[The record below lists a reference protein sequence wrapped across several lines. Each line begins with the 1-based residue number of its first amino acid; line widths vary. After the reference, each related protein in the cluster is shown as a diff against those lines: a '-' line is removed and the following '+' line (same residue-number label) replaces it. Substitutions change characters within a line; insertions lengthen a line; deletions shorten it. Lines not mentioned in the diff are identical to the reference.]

1 MKPTK
6 EEPSLRLHHLPI
18 LIWHFTESNFPTFV
32 IPNSLFGFLGALS
45 GSALTT
51 APSPP
56 SFVPLLCRL
65 PLIILFN
72 WATVFIF
79 DLANQRLPESILED
93 QLNKP
98 WRPLPTHRISA
109 TQTRRLMLAAIPA
122 VLALNY
128 TLGVWHEATP
138 ILLLTWLYND
148 LKGGDEIIRDAIIA
162 VAYGLYN
169 TGSLRIACG
178 GESQPSE
185 QGYVWI
191 GMVSGVILT
200 TMQIQDLKDQAG
212 DRARARQTIPLV
224 LGEQWSRGLIGGFVV
239 GWSGVCVWFWALPGW
254 CYLLVGGV
262 GGMVVV
268 LVLRSRSVERD
279 ALAWRVWCAWLV
291 GLYLL
296 PCLRGVA

>member
-1 MKPTK
+1 MESK
-6 EEPSLRLHHLPI
+6 ESPLRLHHLPS

-45 GSALTT
+45 GPALTT
-51 APSPP
+51 ASSPP
-56 SFVPLLCRL
+56 SLDTLFARL

-72 WATVFIF
+72 WATVLIF
-79 DLANQRLPESILED
+79 DLANQRLTESILED

-98 WRPLPTHRISA
+98 WRPLPTRRISA
-109 TQTRRLMLAAIPA
+109 TQTRRLLLGAIPT

-128 TLGVWHEATP
+128 TLGVWHETTP

-148 LKGGDEIIRDAIIA
+148 LKGGDEIIRDGIIA
-162 VAYGLYN
+162 IAYGLYN

-178 GESQPSE
+178 KESQPSE

-212 DRARARQTIPLV
+212 DRARGRRTIPLV
-224 LGEQWSRGLIGGFVV
+224 LGEQWSRWLIGLLVV

-254 CYLLVGGV
+254 WYGMV
-262 GGMVVV
+262 GGMGGMVAV
-268 LVLRSRSVERD
+268 LVLRRSSVERD

-291 GLYLL
+291 SLYLL
-296 PCLRGVA
+296 PCLRGVAW